1 MKTILTETFSIIKV
15 SLFWALALPAAAI
28 IFPVVAGW
36 QKLNSLISRVQSS
49 RQDPSVRSSGPPHA
63 KKSCA
68 ATGWMI
74 AELGGEEFFLR
85 VAIRP
90 VIRRG

>member
-36 QKLNSLISRVQSS
+36 QKLGLLISPGPISS
-49 RQDPSVRSSGPPHA
+49 TRSFGSQLR
-63 KKSCA
+63 A
-68 ATGWMI
+68 A
-74 AELGGEEFFLR
+74 AR
-85 VAIRP
+85 
-90 VIRRG
+90 